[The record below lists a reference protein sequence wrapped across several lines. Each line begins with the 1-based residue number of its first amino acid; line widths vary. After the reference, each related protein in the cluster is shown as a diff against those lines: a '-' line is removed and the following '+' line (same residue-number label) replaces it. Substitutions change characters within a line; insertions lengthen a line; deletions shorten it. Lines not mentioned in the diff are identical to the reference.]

1 MRRRV
6 ACELLGGRDHPP
18 NRGHARRE
26 VGVGLDLRAA
36 LSSSLS
42 TRRERQVEALA
53 PRGHR
58 RTAHDVV
65 GPREP
70 RTDEQRCRDGCDG
83 RGGSPFARSGRP
95 HGGGEHDQGNGE
107 DENRPDER
115 ERSHERAGGGP
126 PTDGAFLPRAGE
138 RVRCGDRDRPRQRL
152 AQHERDVML
161 RPGVDRV
168 ERAGEQSGGLAPPAA
183 NGRDQKQRAEREE
196 HALADQRGRVV
207 GPDDLL
213 LAEQREIQRVPRR
226 PECLTLGFFPDT
238 TRDARARDV
247 EPAVGIDVVEAGLQ
261 RRRVAGV
268 ANGVC
273 GRDVRPAVRLL
284 VRINE
289 REVQEAVQSCE
300 RGERE
305 RAAPKGR
312 SPEPHGKGL

>member
-6 ACELLGGRDHPP
+6 ACELRGGRDHPP

-58 RTAHDVV
+58 RMAHDVV
-65 GPREP
+65 GPCEP

-83 RGGSPFARSGRP
+83 RGGGPFARSGRP

-126 PTDGAFLPRAGE
+126 PPDGALLPRAGE
-138 RVRCGDRDRPRQRL
+138 RVRRGDRDRPRQRL
-152 AQHERDVML
+152 AQHERDVVL

-168 ERAGEQSGGLAPPAA
+168 ESAGEQSGRVAPPAP
-183 NGRDQKQRAEREE
+183 NGRDQEERTEREE
-196 HALADQRGRVV
+196 HALADQRGCVV
-207 GPDDLL
+207 GPHDLL
-213 LAEQREIQRVPRR
+213 LAEEREVQRVPGGTK
-226 PECLTLGFFPDT
+226 CLTLGLFPDAP
-238 TRDARARDV
+238 RYARARDV
-247 EPAVGIDVVEAGLQ
+247 EPAVRVDVVEAGFQ
-261 RRRVAGV
+261 RRRVARV
-268 ANGVC
+268 ANRVSR
-273 GRDVRPAVRLL
+273 RDVRPAVRLL
-284 VRINE
+284 VRVDQ
-289 REVQEAVQSCE
+289 REVEEAVQSRE
-300 RGERE
+300 HGQRE